1 MQMRTFIV
9 FLFLLVLSIGAS
21 AQTDRIL
28 SRDSAWRS
36 NGIFSLNIGQTS
48 FTNWV
53 AGGENQI
60 NINNILHYRL
70 RYNKDK
76 SSWENMIEAKYGVLL
91 FSNLK
96 TKKTDDQLN
105 FTSKYGYKASKKWN
119 YSYYLSLNT
128 QFANGYNYPNDSVIV
143 SGFMAPGYI
152 MAGLGMD
159 FLPTKTISI
168 LISPITYKST
178 IVNNNALANAGNF
191 GMEKAITD
199 TAGNI
204 IVPSNKFRNEPG
216 AFLKIYYQQEFKK
229 GLNLSSKAE
238 FFVAFNDNP
247 ENIDVKWST
256 FISYKISKVFSA
268 TFSLDLIYDD
278 DAVYK
283 EDANGDGIKEVY
295 GPRLQAKQT
304 FGIGIGIK
312 L

>member
-1 MQMRTFIV
+1 MRTLLF
-9 FLFLLVLSIGAS
+9 FLLLLILYSNTF

-28 SRDSAWRS
+28 SRDSSWRS

-53 AGGENQI
+53 AGGENQV
-60 NINNILHYRL
+60 NTNSILRYRL
-70 RYNKDK
+70 RYNKGK
-76 SSWENMIEAKYGVLL
+76 SSWENIIEAKYGVLIS
-91 FSNLK
+91 SNFT
-96 TKKTDDQLN
+96 TKKTDDKLN
-105 FTSKYGYKASKKWN
+105 FTSKFGYKARNKWN

-128 QFANGYNYPNDSVIV
+128 QFANGYNYPNDSVII
-143 SGFMAPGYI
+143 SSFMAPGYF

-159 FLPTKTISI
+159 FLPNKTISI
-168 LISPITYKST
+168 LLSPITLKST
-178 IVNNNALANAGNF
+178 IVNSNTLANAGNF

-199 TAGNI
+199 SAGNI
-204 IVPSNKFRNEPG
+204 IIPSKKFRNEPG

-229 GLNLSSKAE
+229 GLNLSSKVE
-238 FFVAFNDNP
+238 FFTAFNNNP

-256 FISYKISKVFSA
+256 FVTYRITKVFSA

-278 DAVYK
+278 DAIYK
-283 EDANGDGIKEVY
+283 EDSNGDGVKEVY

-304 FGIGIGIK
+304 FGIGIGIR